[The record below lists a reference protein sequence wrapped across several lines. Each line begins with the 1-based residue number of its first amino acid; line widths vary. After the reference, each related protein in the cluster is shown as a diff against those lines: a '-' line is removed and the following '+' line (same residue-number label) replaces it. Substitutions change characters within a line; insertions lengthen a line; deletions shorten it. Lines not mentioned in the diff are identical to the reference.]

1 MTPSRAERRLAAI
14 MAADVVGYS
23 RLIDLDEQGTLAALN
38 ERRKEILE
46 PLVRDHHGRIVKLMG
61 DGVLVEFA
69 SAVNAVGFAVD
80 FRTRMAAA
88 NEGLAEDR
96 HIVLRIGINLG
107 DVVVEGGDLFGD
119 GVIVAVRLQAMA
131 EPGDIFLSGSVY
143 DQVKRKLAFG
153 FDELGPRTI
162 KNIAEPVPVY
172 RIGASTQWEASGPGE
187 KAPLPLP
194 AEPSIAVLPFTNMIS
209 DPEQEAFVDG
219 LTEDL
224 ITDLSRTRG
233 LFVIASHSA
242 FAYKGRHVDVRRIA
256 RELGVRYIL
265 EGSVRRAAGR
275 VRINA
280 QLIDAVGGNHLWAE
294 RFDRG
299 MEDIFA
305 VQDEVSGQIVEALAG
320 RLTAPPP
327 RNRPSNLEAYDLC
340 LRARSLSQHTALA
353 AKEANLL
360 LDRALELD
368 PDYAEAHRL
377 LALNLWLGWEF
388 WGEAIDPT
396 RARAVEEAE
405 RAVALDP
412 NDAANRWAL
421 GIILGHER
429 RWAESDAEFDAA
441 LKLDPNLA
449 DAWAMRADL
458 ATLGSRPAEAISFVR
473 KALRLNP
480 HPPGW
485 YYWQLGQ
492 AQYAAQDYEAAVQ
505 TFRRPETYRTTS
517 RRLLAASLAKLGHLD
532 EARRE
537 ADLFMMSSPH
547 FTIRHWSA
555 SQPFRDE
562 DLRRHF
568 EEGYRLAGLPE

>member
-1 MTPSRAERRLAAI
+1 

-38 ERRKEILE
+38 ERRKGILE

-194 AEPSIAVLPFTNMIS
+194 ADPSIAVLPFTNMIS

-340 LRARSLSQHTALA
+340 VRARPLSQHTALA

-458 ATLGSRPAEAISFVR
+458 ATLGSRPAEAIDFVR

-505 TFRRPETYRTTS
+505 SFRRPETYRTTS
-517 RRLLAASLAKLGHLD
+517 RRLLAASLAKLGRLD

-555 SQPFRDE
+555 SQPFRDD
-562 DLRRHF
+562 DLRQHF

>member
-1 MTPSRAERRLAAI
+1 MSPSRAERRLAAI

-38 ERRKEILE
+38 ERRKGILE

-119 GVIVAVRLQAMA
+119 GVIIAVRLQAMA

-172 RIGASTQWEASGPGE
+172 RIGASTQWEASGPEE

-340 LRARSLSQHTALA
+340 LRARALSQHTALA

-429 RWAESDAEFDAA
+429 RWAESDAEFDTA

>member
-1 MTPSRAERRLAAI
+1 LRPATPQAAAGPRMEPPASVPRLTGTRPAATATAEPK
-14 MAADVVGYS
+14 D
-23 RLIDLDEQGTLAALN
+23 
-38 ERRKEILE
+38 E
-46 PLVRDHHGRIVKLMG
+46 PLGEWSV
-61 DGVLVEFA
+61 FQ
-69 SAVNAVGFAVD
+69 
-80 FRTRMAAA
+80 
-88 NEGLAEDR
+88 GLR
-96 HIVLRIGINLG
+96 
-107 DVVVEGGDLFGD
+107 
-119 GVIVAVRLQAMA
+119 
-131 EPGDIFLSGSVY
+131 
-143 DQVKRKLAFG
+143 
-153 FDELGPRTI
+153 
-162 KNIAEPVPVY
+162 
-172 RIGASTQWEASGPGE
+172 
-187 KAPLPLP
+187 PLPLP

-265 EGSVRRAAGR
+265 EGSVRRAAGQ

-340 LRARSLSQHTALA
+340 LRARALSQHTALA

-429 RWAESDAEFDAA
+429 RWAESDAEFDTA

-505 TFRRPETYRTTS
+505 TFRRPETHRTTS

>member
-1 MTPSRAERRLAAI
+1 

-38 ERRKEILE
+38 ERRKGILE

-119 GVIVAVRLQAMA
+119 GVIIAVRLQAMA

-172 RIGASTQWEASGPGE
+172 RIGASSQWEASGPGE

-194 AEPSIAVLPFTNMIS
+194 ALPSIAVLPFTNMIS

-327 RNRPSNLEAYDLC
+327 RTRPSNLEAYDLC
-340 LRARSLSQHTALA
+340 VRARSLSQHTALA
-353 AKEANLL
+353 AREANLL

-458 ATLGSRPAEAISFVR
+458 ATLGSRPAEAIDFVR

-480 HPPGW
+480 YPPGW

-492 AQYAAQDYEAAVQ
+492 AQYAAEDYEAAVQ